1 MTTTATVL
9 AELEACSFRNK
20 TFAETTLHMKP
31 LLDKYLPLDASS
43 SGHSQLHMQRQKDHY
58 SHFILRLA
66 FASTEDLRRRFTRVE
81 TMLFRLRFQV
91 DDSRE
96 RAAFV
101 RTLNLDW
108 EPVSDE
114 EKRALSP
121 QLATTVGFGYGKK
134 APHVMD
140 EDWCKV
146 DWMRVPDLIESRK
159 VYVKAGK
166 AYVPGREQQSMVLNA
181 YTKRLEQALEV
192 S

>member
-1 MTTTATVL
+1 
-9 AELEACSFRNK
+9 
-20 TFAETTLHMKP
+20 MKP
-31 LLDKYLPLDASS
+31 LLDKYLPLDATSS
-43 SGHSQLHMQRQKDHY
+43 NNSKLHLQRQKDHY

-66 FASTEDLRRRFTRVE
+66 FATTEDLRRRFTRVE
-81 TMLFRLRFQV
+81 TMLFRLRFQG

-108 EPVSDE
+108 EPVSED

-121 QLATTVGFGYGKK
+121 QLATTIGFGYGKR
-134 APHVMD
+134 AQQVLD

-146 DWMRVPDLIESRK
+146 DWMRVPDLVESRK

-181 YTKRLEQALEV
+181 YTKRLEEALEV
-192 S
+192 SYGHGAGDPKLSTFHF